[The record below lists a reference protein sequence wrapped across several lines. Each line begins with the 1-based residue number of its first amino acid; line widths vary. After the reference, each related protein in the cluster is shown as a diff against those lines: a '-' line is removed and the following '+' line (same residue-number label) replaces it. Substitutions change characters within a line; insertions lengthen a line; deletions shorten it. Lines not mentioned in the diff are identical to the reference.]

1 MYLRCSMNYKDS
13 LSRHFFLFHV
23 KQILCKLGYNKATYS
38 GHSFR
43 IDAAAD
49 ATAAAAAGIQD
60 HLI

>member
-1 MYLRCSMNYKDS
+1 MNYKDS